1 MPSSHRL
8 IVFNAEPAV
17 LKAIEDWR
25 NWLQHEKR
33 YSVHTLDGYGRDLSF
48 FLAFFAEHFGFQ
60 PGLNELGKLK
70 TSDFRSYL
78 AKRTNDGLS
87 RTSMARALS
96 TVRNFFKF
104 LERAGLVHNAAI
116 SGIRTPKI
124 PKLIPKALS
133 EEEAFEALTTIN
145 TFSLEPWVG
154 KRDVALVALLYGGGL
169 RLGEALS
176 LDFLDARNIKPGG
189 SLMILGKGGKQ
200 RVIPMLDVIAEAMS
214 EYLQACPYPQNEEDP
229 LFVGARGKRLNA
241 GVFQKQMRNLRIH
254 LGLPETATPH
264 ALRHSFATHLL
275 SGGGD
280 LRTIQ
285 ELLGHVSLSTTQ
297 RYTYVDAGRLN
308 AVYQGAHPRA
318 KKPKRAIKRNALKS
332 TDLLAS

>member
-1 MPSSHRL
+1 MPRSHRL
-8 IVFNAEPAV
+8 ITFNAEPAV

-33 YSVHTLDGYGRDLSF
+33 YSVHTLDGYSRDLSF
-48 FLAFFAEHFGFQ
+48 FLAFLAKHLGFK
-60 PGLNELGKLK
+60 PGLNDLGKLK

-78 AKRTNDGLS
+78 AKRANDGLS
-87 RTSMARALS
+87 KTSLARALS

-116 SGIRTPKI
+116 GGFRTPKI
-124 PKLIPKALS
+124 PKSIPKALS
-133 EEEAFEALTTIN
+133 EEEALEALTTIN
-145 TFSLEPWVG
+145 LFALEPWVG
-154 KRDVALVALLYGGGL
+154 KRDVALITLLYGGGL

-176 LDFLDARNIKPGG
+176 LNILDARNIKPGG
-189 SLMILGKGGKQ
+189 TLMILGKGGKQ
-200 RVIPMLDVIAEAMS
+200 RVIPILDVISETMS

-229 LFVGARGKRLNA
+229 LFFGARGKRLNP
-241 GVFQKQMRNLRIH
+241 GVFQKQMRKLRIY
-254 LGLPETATPH
+254 LGLSETATPH

-285 ELLGHVSLSTTQ
+285 ELLGHASLSTTQ
-297 RYTYVDAGRLN
+297 RYTDVDAGRLN

-318 KKPKRAIKRNALKS
+318 KRPKLAAKRNTLK
-332 TDLLAS
+332 L